1 MSYTDGDYLD
11 VYEAYGFF
19 DPTATTHTAEVV
31 VAEEAWEGA
40 EGAEGAEGWRS
51 ELLAAARAVGCDGA
65 HGAWW
70 VPDHRMEASPL
81 MAAVR

>member
-1 MSYTDGDYLD
+1 M
-11 VYEAYGFF
+11 YEAYGFF

-40 EGAEGAEGWRS
+40 EGAEGWRS
-51 ELLAAARAVGCDGA
+51 ELLRAARAVGCDEA

-70 VPDHRMEASPL
+70 VPDHRLHASPL